1 MKSNKKPEQL
11 FNAVVTYCGNDF
23 TYNCITEIELFKIY
37 KQFINI
43 KNETVKSAIGPKRYS
58 RAYKREL
65 QNEMQKYPLKI
76 TVTPC
81 YEKD

>member
-1 MKSNKKPEQL
+1 MKKPKQL
-11 FNAVVTYCGNDF
+11 FNAVVTYCDYYF
-23 TYNCITEIELFKIY
+23 AYNEITDKELMKVY
-37 KQFINI
+37 KYFINL

-58 RAYKREL
+58 RAYKRAL